1 MMAIIARVTSLRTV
15 PTDAGRR
22 CFLLDPRSAPLM
34 SPIAL
39 ASPVLQV
46 INEAISITRVT
57 G

>member
-1 MMAIIARVTSLRTV
+1 MAIIARVTSLRTV